1 MEMETPT
8 HDATPAA
15 ADARA
20 EGPRSLAGPVLLLV
34 LAFVVFS
41 WGIWKARVGF
51 GDDSVP
57 LLGAMA
63 AVEAG
68 DYPHNLYFLAY
79 TLVLRFVSPD
89 PVGAA
94 LVMRTAVSLFTTLVL
109 FYVLTAFRPHLHRMA
124 AVAACAVWMASH
136 LNAPLVQYS
145 NLSPFTFGIAA
156 LGLGWLLRRRSWSGF
171 LGFALAIACA
181 ASLRPEYFAPALLVG
196 GVSGLGLLW
205 QTAKARAHTGFFWG
219 GVAASL
225 VLATAVI
232 GPRFRGGG
240 GMDHYLL
247 FGLGQCYAAFYKTE
261 HPEVP
266 FHAMTEYQELLD
278 ETFGH
283 PRSFFGAIASN
294 PREAFRYF
302 ALNTIHNLK
311 LLPPALLS
319 TRQTQNPTGLLT
331 GRSHALFL
339 FAGLLAGG
347 ALLTRRIFAAVR
359 GPAPASWRETVRRVR
374 QEHGALLW
382 QVLLVV
388 LFCSASSAAI
398 LMLVPSP
405 RYWISWVPLVFLAVA
420 ACFDSLLRLGFL
432 EKRPWLLWVPALALF
447 CRPVFLHLGPNENH
461 EVSALRH
468 ILPKLPENPV
478 IAGVYTR
485 PYQAYAFRGH
495 AVSVNAGSDL
505 SAAGLREGRY
515 DVLIVDEA
523 MRTSRVWSENRA
535 FFEAFEADP
544 APLGYVKLTEAFTG
558 RRDIYYRQRATS
570 NP

>member
-1 MEMETPT
+1 
-8 HDATPAA
+8 
-15 ADARA
+15 
-20 EGPRSLAGPVLLLV
+20 
-34 LAFVVFS
+34 
-41 WGIWKARVGF
+41 
-51 GDDSVP
+51 
-57 LLGAMA
+57 
-63 AVEAG
+63 
-68 DYPHNLYFLAY
+68 
-79 TLVLRFVSPD
+79 
-89 PVGAA
+89 
-94 LVMRTAVSLFTTLVL
+94 
-109 FYVLTAFRPHLHRMA
+109 
-124 AVAACAVWMASH
+124 
-136 LNAPLVQYS
+136 
-145 NLSPFTFGIAA
+145 
-156 LGLGWLLRRRSWSGF
+156 
-171 LGFALAIACA
+171 
-181 ASLRPEYFAPALLVG
+181 
-196 GVSGLGLLW
+196 
-205 QTAKARAHTGFFWG
+205 
-219 GVAASL
+219 
-225 VLATAVI
+225 
-232 GPRFRGGG
+232 
-240 GMDHYLL
+240 MDHYLL

-374 QEHGALLW
+374 REHGALLW